1 MAVLALKEIGVLSF
15 ERQTWGFESLCLSF
29 FPLKLILKPGFL
41 TYGVMAPT
49 YWDKHSILV
58 LQELPKGQQL
68 FPALGFEV
76 KRIWQMVHVP
86 GGWEGNKSVL
96 ARDGDDEKQGD
107 TDWHLV
113 FQNLFFD
120 IGENFLKN
128 CSNCKSCCLW
138 CEASCHWIGSWITLW
153 AGDDLQTS
161 SSFPTLQSWHHF
173 SRDLF
178 CIFNIDI
185 EWEKMPALWAA
196 ATQLGNW
203 FLNALLL

>member
-96 ARDGDDEKQGD
+96 AQRWRWWKTRRYRLALGFPKSLFWYRWKFFKKLFKLQILLLVMWSFLSLNRQLNNPLSRGWSPNLIIISH
-107 TDWHLV
+107 TPILASLFKGFVLYFQYWHWV
-113 FQNLFFD
+113 GKD
-120 IGENFLKN
+120 
-128 CSNCKSCCLW
+128 
-138 CEASCHWIGSWITLW
+138 ASPM
-153 AGDDLQTS
+153 S
-161 SSFPTLQSWHHF
+161 SSNTAW
-173 SRDLF
+173 
-178 CIFNIDI
+178 
-185 EWEKMPALWAA
+185 
-196 ATQLGNW
+196 
-203 FLNALLL
+203 